1 MLNLLLKQVFY
12 FIMILNNDLTF
23 IKILLKNK
31 RFCIIFMSI

>member
-12 FIMILNNDLTF
+12 FIMILNKDLTF

-31 RFCIIFMSI
+31 RFSIIYMSI

>member
-12 FIMILNNDLTF
+12 FIMILNKDLTF

-31 RFCIIFMSI
+31 RFSIIFKNI

>member
-12 FIMILNNDLTF
+12 FIMILNKDLTF

-31 RFCIIFMSI
+31 RFSIIFMSI

>member
-12 FIMILNNDLTF
+12 FIMILNKDLTF

-31 RFCIIFMSI
+31 RFYIIFKSI